1 MQALDQTVNRG
12 DKMPADHLQH
22 FEKKQPEGILQHMAH
37 EVHEAWN
44 EFSGHNG
51 HIRQMKKEKAGASE
65 SDEKFLPKMSL
76 NDDDDNVIAKKK
88 GADDGG
94 DNVIMKKKEAAAQS
108 MTEDFVGAEAYD

>member
-1 MQALDQTVNRG
+1 
-12 DKMPADHLQH
+12 MPADHLQH
-22 FEKKQPEGILQHMAH
+22 FEKKQPEGILQHVAH

-44 EFSGHNG
+44 EISGHNG

-76 NDDDDNVIAKKK
+76 NGDDDDNVIAKKK